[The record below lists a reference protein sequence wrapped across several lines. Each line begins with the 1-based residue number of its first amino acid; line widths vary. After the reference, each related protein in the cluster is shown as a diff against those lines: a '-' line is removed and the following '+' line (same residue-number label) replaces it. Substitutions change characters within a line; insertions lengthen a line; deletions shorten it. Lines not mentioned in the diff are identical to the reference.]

1 MFLLNHRNKNKHC
14 WAGYKNAFALKRRR
28 FMWHIESTARSLT
41 ALEEHSQSNDTYKP
55 PPSEGRKENGARKL
69 PVQNKYVFSKQVWG
83 I

>member
-1 MFLLNHRNKNKHC
+1 
-14 WAGYKNAFALKRRR
+14 
-28 FMWHIESTARSLT
+28 MWHIESTARSLT